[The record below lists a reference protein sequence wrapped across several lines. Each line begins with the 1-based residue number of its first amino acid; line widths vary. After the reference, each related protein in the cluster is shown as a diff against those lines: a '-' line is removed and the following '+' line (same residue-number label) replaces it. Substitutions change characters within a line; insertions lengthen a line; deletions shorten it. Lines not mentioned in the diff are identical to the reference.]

1 MGHELGTFG
10 RTKDPIPRLNLR
22 AGTLKV
28 KLGTLKMRS
37 ETQDQDPEVK
47 PEVLAFSKG
56 GI

>member
-22 AGTLKV
+22 AGTLKAR
-28 KLGTLKMRS
+28 LGTLKMRL